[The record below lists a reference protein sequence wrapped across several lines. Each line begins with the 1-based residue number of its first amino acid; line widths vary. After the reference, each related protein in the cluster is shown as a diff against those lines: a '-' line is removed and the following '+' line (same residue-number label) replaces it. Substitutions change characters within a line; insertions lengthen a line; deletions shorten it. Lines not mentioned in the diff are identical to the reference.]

1 MLNIPLPII
10 PLPVW
15 PRLKLWP
22 CLGLAQGKIQ
32 RPTANGHSPRHGP
45 RYRYPWVR
53 VAGACGLRT
62 ACLGGAEGRKS
73 YAYHYHTN
81 AYRKLERKPIRS
93 TRLSMGRRQCS
104 AHQFNSFAVSCPS
117 KAPRSSSYLFG
128 RAQEMWT
135 PSWLQR
141 GLGLLAFVEPCPAT
155 VAAAFASLH

>member
-1 MLNIPLPII
+1 MAMASSY
-10 PLPVW
+10 
-15 PRLKLWP
+15 
-22 CLGLAQGKIQ
+22 GLAWAKPKARSKGQQLMAIAQDMAQDIEIRGCAW
-32 RPTANGHSPRHGP
+32 REPVG
-45 RYRYPWVR
+45 
-53 VAGACGLRT
+53 CGRN
-62 ACLGGAEGRKS
+62 
-73 YAYHYHTN
+73 AYHYHTN